1 MKLKSYCFL
10 IILIIVALITSS
22 CSNKNKSI
30 DDLVVF
36 LNKKG
41 LEAERR
47 PIGTLYSLIG
57 ATSGAKVIVSFKDE
71 NGKYHTLS
79 FETYKFPTIEQSES
93 WSKTAD
99 ARNSIQFEY
108 FSMYPHGGWK
118 DNFDNNEIYK
128 RVKKYVKSF

>member
-36 LNKKG
+36 LNKKDI
-41 LEAERR
+41 EAERM

-57 ATSGAKVIVSFKDE
+57 ATSGATVIVSLKDVNE
-71 NGKYHTLS
+71 KYNRLS
-79 FETYKFPTIEQSES
+79 FETYKFSSVEQADS
-93 WSKTAD
+93 WSKTGKAL
-99 ARNSIQFEY
+99 NSIHFGC
-108 FSMYPHGGWK
+108 FVMYPYGGWEK
-118 DNFDNNEIYK
+118 NFENNDIYQK
-128 RVKKYVKSF
+128 VKTLVQKF